1 MTQVAE
7 KKTRKPKAPP
17 QRAALDE
24 TDGSDVPAQL
34 KRYRLAATDVAKGMF
49 VAELDRPWLDTPFLL
64 QGFLVETDDEVA
76 TLRKF
81 SRFVFVDIELS
92 NPEVVE
98 AIRAAEIKGGDEE
111 RRPSSSSFRLL
122 STASSPQ
129 RDKRLSAS
137 TRAHFR
143 RMMQPTDRRPRGF
156 LARLLDRLLRLVGL
170 GEAPVD
176 READARRRRA
186 ELRKCLPE
194 GVALRRYRDRRT
206 VEEELPRAQAAFTKS
221 RQALEQT
228 VRDLTRGETIQVE
241 RLSGAVDDMVRSML
255 DNPDALMWVARL
267 RDADESTYAHAVK
280 VALYMVALGRHL
292 GLPKEELAK
301 LGMVGILADVGKT
314 RVPRALLEKPGMLT
328 DDEYAIVKEH
338 VRLGIEALHESF
350 EPDPEVE
357 AGIAQHHE
365 RLDGSGYP
373 RGLKGDEIG
382 LFGRIAA
389 IADSFAAMITPR
401 AYANPTAAQDALMN
415 LFEWAGSSFHEPL
428 VEQFVQAVGIFPTGS
443 FVELS
448 TGEVAIVLAH
458 NRVRRLEPKVLVL
471 TWPDKRPLST
481 PIERNLLERPVGT
494 DGRPIRILRGLPP
507 GAFGLTMH
515 DYYGNEMASANGLL

>member
-1 MTQVAE
+1 M
-7 KKTRKPKAPP
+7 
-17 QRAALDE
+17 
-24 TDGSDVPAQL
+24 
-34 KRYRLAATDVAKGMF
+34 
-49 VAELDRPWLDTPFLL
+49 
-64 QGFLVETDDEVA
+64 
-76 TLRKF
+76 
-81 SRFVFVDIELS
+81 
-92 NPEVVE
+92 
-98 AIRAAEIKGGDEE
+98 
-111 RRPSSSSFRLL
+111 
-122 STASSPQ
+122 
-129 RDKRLSAS
+129 
-137 TRAHFR
+137 
-143 RMMQPTDRRPRGF
+143 
-156 LARLLDRLLRLVGL
+156 
-170 GEAPVD
+170 
-176 READARRRRA
+176 
-186 ELRKCLPE
+186 
-194 GVALRRYRDRRT
+194 
-206 VEEELPRAQAAFTKS
+206 
-221 RQALEQT
+221 
-228 VRDLTRGETIQVE
+228 E

-255 DNPDALMWVARL
+255 DNPDADVVARL

-338 VRLGIEALHESF
+338 VRLGIEALRESF

-401 AYANPTAAQDALMN
+401 SYANPTAAQDALMN
-415 LFEWAGSSFHEPL
+415 LFEWAGSSFHEPFA
-428 VEQFVQAVGIFPTGS
+428 EQFVQAVGIFPTGS

-471 TWPDKRPLST
+471 TWPDKRPLDADRAQPARAPGRDRRT
-481 PIERNLLERPVGT
+481 PDPNSQGLAARCIRPDDARLLRQRDGERQW
-494 DGRPIRILRGLPP
+494 PP
-507 GAFGLTMH
+507 LT
-515 DYYGNEMASANGLL
+515 